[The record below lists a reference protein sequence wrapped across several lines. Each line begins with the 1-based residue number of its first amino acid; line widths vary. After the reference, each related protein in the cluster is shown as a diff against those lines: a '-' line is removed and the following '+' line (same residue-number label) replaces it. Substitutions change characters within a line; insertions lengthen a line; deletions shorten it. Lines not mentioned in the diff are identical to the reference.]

1 MEEFPQA
8 HSNRK
13 ALYLVGLLMVIT
25 IAGAF
30 IPASWF
36 GIKTNG
42 SDATLDLT
50 SVDTI
55 DATPKDKTTNQ
66 PLTWKQLTEQTF
78 ADQPEVLSEL
88 TSAPIDNEAI
98 SQLNDENNLTASF
111 SKNLYVASAYLKE
124 SGTIDD
130 QSQQNVIAE
139 LMAQEESKMSVKT
152 YEYRDLNV
160 AQSEDQA
167 SIKAYGNVIALILTD
182 VMTIKSLNEDLS
194 ALDSYSKTKDG
205 NSLVALKAD
214 TRKVS
219 GLLKKML
226 AVSVP
231 PSAIVYHLGALN
243 QVSIYNQ
250 MLADASTIET
260 DPLRANLAL
269 KMYSTIIAGNVSMF
283 VNLADYF
290 NIKNI
295 VFTGKEP
302 AYIFTVGYT
311 PK

>member
-1 MEEFPQA
+1 MEELPQA
-8 HSNRK
+8 HNNRK

-36 GIKTNG
+36 GIKTNN
-42 SDATLDLT
+42 DTTLDLT

-66 PLTWKQLTEQTF
+66 PLTWKQLTQQ
-78 ADQPEVLSEL
+78 ALNDQPELLANLE
-88 TSAPIDNEAI
+88 SAPVDNVAI

-111 SKNLYVASAYLKE
+111 SKNLYIASAYLKD
-124 SGTIDD
+124 SGTTDD

-139 LMAQEESKMSVKT
+139 LMAQEEAKMTVKT
-152 YEYRDLNV
+152 YTYKDLKV
-160 AQSEDQA
+160 AKSEDQA
-167 SIKAYGNVIALILTD
+167 SIKAYGNAIASLLVD

-194 ALDSYSKTKDG
+194 SLDSYSKTKDG
-205 NSLVALKAD
+205 STLVALKGD

-219 GLLKKML
+219 ELLKKML

-231 PSAIVYHLGALN
+231 PSAVVYHLGALN
-243 QVSIYNQ
+243 QVSIYSQ
-250 MLADASTIET
+250 MLSDASTIET

-269 KMYSTIIAGNVSMF
+269 KKYSTIIAANVTMF
-283 VNLADYF
+283 ANLADYF
-290 NIKNI
+290 NIKNV
-295 VFTGKEP
+295 VFTGKEA